1 MYFNIQV
8 IYYGFVVYVWVSTFN
23 IGFEYEKISLKFTA
37 QDKMSKTL
45 GLGVWQKQTNNIFKI
60 FFPTDLS
67 DCVWNYPTNTSVK
80 FLKGFFQISLILFP
94 FKAP

>member
-8 IYYGFVVYVWVSTFN
+8 IYYGFVVYIGVSTFN

-45 GLGVWQKQTNNIFKI
+45 GLGV
-60 FFPTDLS
+60 
-67 DCVWNYPTNTSVK
+67 
-80 FLKGFFQISLILFP
+80 
-94 FKAP
+94 